1 MEHKALN
8 PPLNQSFLK
17 RLNDNNKKDES
28 KLTLDGD
35 ALKNV
40 ISKEIKFKDLND
52 RLQSSRQE
60 KVLVKEVFLESEL
73 DFVNS
78 IKQLKGIYKEELK
91 QAIEKVNDLFQNEL
105 LKLQQLY
112 RSEVIGD
119 KLLELVKTVADAG
132 WYLLMKDKS
141 VNLCKFYSPAYEVTD
156 GVSEHSDMIKVFEDT
171 VCYLKAIYVNILH
184 TKITYGTINLST
196 EDGQH
201 PNCEK
206 ANFGAACAGSLQ
218 DRPIPLDNPNELLQL
233 LNEISNTYQRIFLDS
248 SYFTPSGTATTRKDN
263 TWKTAM

>member
-1 MEHKALN
+1 MNETKALN
-8 PPLNQSFLK
+8 PPLNSSFLK
-17 RLNDNNKKDES
+17 RLNEDKKDES
-28 KLTLDGD
+28 KLTLVGD

-40 ISKEIKFKDLND
+40 IAKEVKFKDFND

-78 IKQLKGIYKEELK
+78 LRQLKSVFKEELK
-91 QAIEKVNDLFQNEL
+91 TAIEKVNDLFQNEL

-119 KLLELVKTVADAG
+119 KLLELVKTVAPAG
-132 WYLLMKDKS
+132 WYLLMKDSS
-141 VNLCKFYSPAYEVTD
+141 VNLCKFYNPAYEVTE
-156 GVSEHSDMIKVFEDT
+156 GISEHSDMVKVYEDP

-206 ANFGAACAGSLQ
+206 ANFGSACAGSLQ
-218 DRPIPLDNPNELLQL
+218 DRPIPLDNPEELLQL
-233 LNEISNTYQRIFLDS
+233 LNEISSTYERIHLDS
-248 SYFTPSGTATTRKDN
+248 SYYTPSGNATTRKGS

>member
-8 PPLNQSFLK
+8 PPLNQSFLR
-17 RLNDNNKKDES
+17 RLNEDKKDES
-28 KLTLDGD
+28 KLTLAGD
-35 ALKNV
+35 ALKNA
-40 ISKEIKFKDLND
+40 IAKEVKFKDLND

-60 KVLVKEVFLESEL
+60 KVLVKEVYLESEL
-73 DFVNS
+73 DFINS
-78 IKQLKGIYKEELK
+78 LKQLKSVFKEELK
-91 QAIEKVNDLFQNEL
+91 QAIEKVNDLYQNEL

-132 WYLLMKDKS
+132 WYLLFKNTS
-141 VNLCKFYSPAYEVTD
+141 VNLCKFYSPAYEVTE
-156 GVSEHSDMIKVFEDT
+156 GVSEHSDMVKVYEDP

-196 EDGQH
+196 DEQH

-206 ANFGAACAGSLQ
+206 ANFGAACAGNLQ
-218 DRPIPLDNPNELLQL
+218 DRHIPIDDPEQLLQL
-233 LNEISNTYQRIFLDS
+233 LNEISITYQRIHLDS
-248 SYFTPSGTATTRKDN
+248 SYYTPSGNATARKDN
-263 TWKTAM
+263 IWKTAM

>member
-1 MEHKALN
+1 MNETKTLN

-17 RLNDNNKKDES
+17 RLNENKKDES
-28 KLTLDGD
+28 KLTLAGD

-40 ISKEIKFKDLND
+40 IAKEVKFKDLND

-78 IKQLKGIYKEELK
+78 LRQLKSVFKEELK
-91 QAIEKVNDLFQNEL
+91 QAVEKVNDLYQNEL

-119 KLLELVKTVADAG
+119 KLLEIVKTVNDAG
-132 WYLLMKDKS
+132 WYLLMKNTS
-141 VNLCKFYSPAYEVTD
+141 VNLCKFYSPAYEVTE
-156 GVSEHSDMIKVFEDT
+156 GVSEHSDMVKVFEDP

-196 EDGQH
+196 DEQH

-206 ANFGAACAGSLQ
+206 AGGFSAACAGSLQ
-218 DRPIPLDNPNELLQL
+218 DRLIPLDSPENLLQL
-233 LNEISNTYQRIFLDS
+233 LNEISNTFERIHLDS
-248 SYFTPSGTATTRKDN
+248 SYFTPSGNATARKDN

>member
-1 MEHKALN
+1 MEPKILN

-17 RLNDNNKKDES
+17 RLNENKKDES
-28 KLTLDGD
+28 KLILAGD

-40 ISKEIKFKDLND
+40 IAKEVKFKDLND

-78 IKQLKGIYKEELK
+78 IKQLKSIYKEELK
-91 QAIEKVNDLFQNEL
+91 NAVEKVNDLYQNEL

-119 KLLELVKTVADAG
+119 KLLEIVKTIADAG
-132 WYLLMKDKS
+132 WYLLFKNTS
-141 VNLCKFYSPAYEVTD
+141 VNLCKFYSPAYEVIE
-156 GVSEHSDMIKVFEDT
+156 GVSEHSDMVKIYEEP

-184 TKITYGTINLST
+184 TKITYGTINLAT
-196 EDGQH
+196 DDGQH

-206 ANFGAACAGSLQ
+206 AGGFSAACAGNLQ
-218 DRPIPLDNPNELLQL
+218 DREIPLDNPERLLQL
-233 LNEISNTYQRIFLDS
+233 LNEISNTYQRIHLDS
-248 SYFTPSGTATTRKDN
+248 SYYTPTGNATTRKDK
-263 TWKTAM
+263 TWKTAI

>member
-1 MEHKALN
+1 MNETKALN

-17 RLNDNNKKDES
+17 RLNENKKDES
-28 KLTLDGD
+28 KLTLAGD

-40 ISKEIKFKDLND
+40 IAKEVKFKDLNE

-60 KVLVKEVFLESEL
+60 KVLVKEVLLESEL
-73 DFVNS
+73 DFINS
-78 IKQLKGIYKEELK
+78 LKQLKSVFKEELK
-91 QAIEKVNDLFQNEL
+91 QAIEKINDLYQNEL

-119 KLLELVKTVADAG
+119 KLLEIVKTVAPAG
-132 WYLLMKDKS
+132 WYLLMKNTS
-141 VNLCKFYSPAYEVTD
+141 VNLCKFYSPAYEVTE
-156 GVSEHSDMIKVFEDT
+156 GVSEHSDMVKVFEDP

-196 EDGQH
+196 DEQH

-206 ANFGAACAGSLQ
+206 AGGFSAACAGNLQ
-218 DRPIPLDNPNELLQL
+218 DRHIPIDNPEQLLQL
-233 LNEISNTYQRIFLDS
+233 LNEISSTYERIHLDS
-248 SYFTPSGTATTRKDN
+248 SYYTPSGNASTREGS

>member
-1 MEHKALN
+1 MNETKALN

-17 RLNDNNKKDES
+17 RLNEDKKDES
-28 KLTLDGD
+28 KLTHASY

-40 ISKEIKFKDLND
+40 IAKEVKFKDLND
-52 RLQSSRQE
+52 RLLSSRQE
-60 KVLVKEVFLESEL
+60 KVLVKEVVLESEL
-73 DFVNS
+73 DFINS
-78 IKQLKGIYKEELK
+78 LKQLKGVFKEELK
-91 QAIEKVNDLFQNEL
+91 QAIEKVNDLYQNEL

-119 KLLELVKTVADAG
+119 KLIELVKTVAQSG
-132 WYLLMKDKS
+132 WYLLMKDSS
-141 VNLCKFYSPAYEVTD
+141 VNLCKFYHPAYEVTV
-156 GVSEHSDMIKVFEDT
+156 GYSEHSDMVKDYEDP

-196 EDGQH
+196 DEQH

-218 DRPIPLDNPNELLQL
+218 DRLIPLDNSEELLQL
-233 LNEISNTYQRIFLDS
+233 LNEISGTYERIHLDS
-248 SYFTPSGTATTRKDN
+248 SYYTPSGNATTRKDK

>member
-1 MEHKALN
+1 MNETKAIN

-17 RLNDNNKKDES
+17 RLNENKKDES
-28 KLTLDGD
+28 KLTLAGD

-40 ISKEIKFKDLND
+40 IAKEVKFKDLND
-52 RLQSSRQE
+52 RLQLSRQE
-60 KVLVKEVFLESEL
+60 KVIVKEVFLESEL

-78 IKQLKGIYKEELK
+78 LRQLKSVFKEELK
-91 QAIEKVNDLFQNEL
+91 QAIEKINDLYNNEL

-119 KLLELVKTVADAG
+119 KLLEIVKTINDAG
-132 WYLLMKDKS
+132 WYLLMKNTS
-141 VNLCKFYSPAYEVTD
+141 VNLCKFYSPAYEVTE
-156 GVSEHSDMIKVFEDT
+156 GVSEHSDVVKVFEDP

-184 TKITYGTINLST
+184 TKITYGTINLAS

-206 ANFGAACAGSLQ
+206 ANFGACCAGSLQ
-218 DRPIPLDNPNELLQL
+218 DRPIPLDNPEQLLQL
-233 LNEISNTYQRIFLDS
+233 LNEISNTYQRIHLDS
-248 SYFTPSGTATTRKDN
+248 SYFTPSGTASTRKDN

>member
-17 RLNDNNKKDES
+17 RLNENKKDES
-28 KLTLDGD
+28 KLSLVGD

-40 ISKEIKFKDLND
+40 IAKEVKFKDLND

-60 KVLVKEVFLESEL
+60 KVLVKEVFIESEL
-73 DFVNS
+73 DFINS
-78 IKQLKGIYKEELK
+78 LKQLKSVFKEELK
-91 QAIEKVNDLFQNEL
+91 TAIEKVNDLYQNEL

-119 KLLELVKTVADAG
+119 KLLEIVKIIADAG
-132 WYLLMKDKS
+132 WYLLFKNTS
-141 VNLCKFYSPAYEVTD
+141 VNLCKFYSPAYEVTE
-156 GVSEHSDMIKVFEDT
+156 GVSEHSDMVKVYEDP

-196 EDGQH
+196 DEQH

-218 DRPIPLDNPNELLQL
+218 DRLIPLDNPEQLLQL
-233 LNEISNTYQRIFLDS
+233 LNEISSTYERIHLDS
-248 SYFTPSGTATTRKDN
+248 SYFTPSGTATARKDN

>member
-1 MEHKALN
+1 MEHKVLN
-8 PPLNQSFLK
+8 PPLNSSFLK
-17 RLNDNNKKDES
+17 RLNENKKDES
-28 KLTLDGD
+28 KLTLAGE

-40 ISKEIKFKDLND
+40 IAKEVKFKDLND

-60 KVLVKEVFLESEL
+60 KVLVKEIFLESEL
-73 DFVNS
+73 DFINS
-78 IKQLKGIYKEELK
+78 LKQLKSVFKEELK
-91 QAIEKVNDLFQNEL
+91 QAIEKVNDLYQNEL

-119 KLLELVKTVADAG
+119 KLLEIVRTVNDSG
-132 WYLLMKDKS
+132 WYLLMKNNS
-141 VNLCKFYSPAYEVTD
+141 VNLCKFYNPAYEVVE
-156 GVSEHSDMIKVFEDT
+156 GISENSNMIKVYDDP
-171 VCYLKAIYVNILH
+171 VCYLKAIFVNILH

-196 EDGQH
+196 DEQH

-233 LNEISNTYQRIFLDS
+233 LNEISSTYERIHLDS
-248 SYFTPSGTATTRKDN
+248 SYYTPSGNASTREGS

>member
-1 MEHKALN
+1 MNETKALN
-8 PPLNQSFLK
+8 SPLNSSFLK
-17 RLNDNNKKDES
+17 RLNENKKDES
-28 KLTLDGD
+28 KLTLAGET
-35 ALKNV
+35 LINV
-40 ISKEIKFKDLND
+40 IAKEVKFKDLND

-73 DFVNS
+73 DFINS
-78 IKQLKGIYKEELK
+78 LKQLKSVFKEELK
-91 QAIEKVNDLFQNEL
+91 QAIEKVNDLYQNEL

-119 KLLELVKTVADAG
+119 KLLEIVRTVNDSG
-132 WYLLMKDKS
+132 WYLLMKNNS
-141 VNLCKFYSPAYEVTD
+141 VNLCKFYSPAYEVVE
-156 GVSEHSDMIKVFEDT
+156 GISENSDMVKVFEDP
-171 VCYLKAIYVNILH
+171 VCYLKAIFVNILH

-206 ANFGAACAGSLQ
+206 NNFGAACAGSLQ
-218 DRPIPLDNPNELLQL
+218 DRPIPLDNPSDLLQL

-248 SYFTPSGTATTRKDN
+248 SYYTPSGTATSRKDN

>member
-17 RLNDNNKKDES
+17 RLNENKKDES
-28 KLTLDGD
+28 KLTLAGD

-40 ISKEIKFKDLND
+40 ISKEVKFKDLND
-52 RLQSSRQE
+52 RLLSSRQE

-73 DFVNS
+73 DFINS
-78 IKQLKGIYKEELK
+78 LKQLKSVFKEELK
-91 QAIEKVNDLFQNEL
+91 TAIEKVNDLYQNEL

-119 KLLELVKTVADAG
+119 KLLEIVKIIADAG
-132 WYLLMKDKS
+132 WYLLFKNTS
-141 VNLCKFYSPAYEVTD
+141 VNLCKFYSPAYEVTE
-156 GVSEHSDMIKVFEDT
+156 GVSEHSDMVKVYEDP

-196 EDGQH
+196 DEQH

-218 DRPIPLDNPNELLQL
+218 DRLIPLDNPEQLLQL
-233 LNEISNTYQRIFLDS
+233 LNEISSTYERIHLDS
-248 SYFTPSGTATTRKDN
+248 SYFTPSGTATARKDN

>member
-1 MEHKALN
+1 MNETKALN

-17 RLNDNNKKDES
+17 RLNENKKEEN
-28 KLTLDGD
+28 KLTLADD

-40 ISKEIKFKDLND
+40 IAKEIKFKDLND

-60 KVLVKEVFLESEL
+60 KVLVKEVILESEL

-78 IKQLKGIYKEELK
+78 LRQLKGVFKDELK
-91 QAIEKVNDLFQNEL
+91 QAIEKVNDLYQNEL

-119 KLLELVKTVADAG
+119 KLLEIVKTINDAG
-132 WYLLMKDKS
+132 WYLLFKNTS
-141 VNLCKFYSPAYEVTD
+141 VNLCKFYSPAYEVIE
-156 GVSEHSDMIKVFEDT
+156 GVSEHSDMVKVFEDP
-171 VCYLKAIYVNILH
+171 VCFLKAIYVNILH
-184 TKITYGTINLST
+184 TKITYGSINLST

-206 ANFGAACAGSLQ
+206 NNFGQACAGSLQ
-218 DRPIPLDNPNELLQL
+218 DREIPLDNPERLLQL
-233 LNEISNTYQRIFLDS
+233 LNEISNTYQRIHLDS
-248 SYFTPSGTATTRKDN
+248 SYYTPTGNATTRKDK
-263 TWKTAM
+263 TWKTAI

>member
-1 MEHKALN
+1 MEETKKPHLDHT
-8 PPLNQSFLK
+8 FIK
-17 RLNDNNKKDES
+17 RLNEDKKDES
-28 KLTLDGD
+28 KLTLAGD

-40 ISKEIKFKDLND
+40 IIKEVRLKDLSD
-52 RLQSSRQE
+52 RLLLSRQE
-60 KVLVKEVFLESEL
+60 KVTVKEVLLESEI

-78 IKQLKGIYKEELK
+78 LKQLKSVFKEELK
-91 QAIEKVNDLFQNEL
+91 TAIEKVNDLYQNEL
-105 LKLQQLY
+105 IKLQTLY

-119 KLLELVKTVADAG
+119 KLIEIVKTVADAG
-132 WYLLMKDKS
+132 WYLLMKDSS
-141 VNLCKFYSPAYEVTD
+141 VNLCKFYHPAYEVCV
-156 GVSEHSDMIKVFEDT
+156 GVSEHSDAVKVYEDP

-196 EDGQH
+196 DEQH

-218 DRPIPLDNPNELLQL
+218 DRPIPLDDPEQLLQL
-233 LNEISNTYQRIFLDS
+233 LNEVSRTYERIHLDS
-248 SYFTPSGTATTRKDN
+248 SYFTPSGNATARKDT